1 MYTYKVMLK
10 PNNKQLTKIRQTAN
24 KCIEAHNI
32 VLSYLMTFIDSKEK
46 IPSVFEVRRWFTTV
60 KKAKDEEVIAK
71 RILLTHKEQR
81 TNHLDVLFYDVSNDA
96 LKQAVKDTYTSFVN
110 WFRKLTKI
118 PVVKRY
124 SDYKKSFY
132 VDPYKIAF
140 TDKHV
145 KLEKIANST
154 KQNRCVLNLVRL
166 SERNRI
172 PINVKYYNPRVII
185 EGDRTFIVVSVDDEF
200 APKKFKAKLGNDIL
214 GIDVNIHSIDLSDGT
229 SYKSP
234 LKSKRVRKII
244 KKGKRLQRKCSKK
257 LLVSPKDKNNKL
269 IKSNKF
275 KLLNKIVQKY
285 RRKLVNIYVDYH
297 YKIINEILA
306 KPPKE
311 IHIEDLS
318 IKNMKKDK
326 RLSHSIHISSW
337 GKFIRKLEEKCQRAG
352 IKLLKIDRFFPSS
365 KTCNRCGYIN
375 DNLTLKDRIFICPK
389 CGYIEKRDYN
399 AAKNIKDYKLIN

>member
-1 MYTYKVMLK
+1 MLK

-46 IPSVFEVRRWFTTV
+46 IPSVFEVRRWFTNV
-60 KKAKDEEVIAK
+60 KKQKDEEILIK
-71 RILLTHKEQR
+71 RGTLTHKEQR
-81 TNHLDVLFYDVSNDA
+81 FNHLDVLFYDVSNDA
-96 LKQAVKDTYTSFVN
+96 LKQVVKDTYASFVK
-110 WFRKLTKI
+110 WFKKLAKI

-124 SDYKKSFY
+124 NDYKKSFY

-140 TDKHV
+140 TDRHV
-145 KLEKIANST
+145 KLEKIANSM

-166 SERNRI
+166 SEKERI
-172 PINVKYYNPRVII
+172 PTNAKYYNPRVVI
-185 EGDRTFIVVSVDDEF
+185 EGDRTFIAVSVDDEF
-200 APKKFKAKLGNDIL
+200 APKKYKAKLGNNIL
-214 GIDVNIHSIDLSDGT
+214 GIDVNVHSIDLSDGT

-244 KKGKRLQRKCSKK
+244 KRGKRLQRRCSRK
-257 LLVSPKDKNNKL
+257 LLICPKDENHKL
-269 IKSNKF
+269 IKSNKY
-275 KLLNKIVQKY
+275 KLLNKVVQKH
-285 RRKLVNIYVDYH
+285 RRRLVNIYTDYH
-297 YKIINEILA
+297 YKIIDKILA

-318 IKNMKKDK
+318 ISNMMKDK
-326 RLSHSIHISSW
+326 KLSHSIHLSSW
-337 GKFIRKLEEKCQRAG
+337 GKFIRKLEEKCQMLG

-365 KTCNRCGYIN
+365 KTCNGCGYIN
-375 DNLTLKDRIFICPK
+375 NNLTLKDRVFICPK

-399 AAKNIKDYKLIN
+399 AAKNIRDYRNI

>member
-32 VLSYLMTFIDSKEK
+32 VLSYLMTFIDSKER

-60 KKAKDEEVIAK
+60 KKVKDGEIINK
-71 RILLTHKEQR
+71 RASLTHKEQR
-81 TNHLDVLFYDVSNDA
+81 DNHLDVLFYDVSNDA

-118 PVVKRY
+118 PVIKRY
-124 SDYKKSFY
+124 NDYKKSFY

-145 KLEKIANST
+145 KLEKIANSM

-172 PINVKYYNPRVII
+172 PTKAKYYNPRVVI
-185 EGDRTFIVVSVDDEF
+185 EGDRVFIVVSVDDEF
-200 APKKFKAKLGNDIL
+200 APEKYKAKLGNDVL
-214 GIDVNIHSIDLSDGT
+214 GIDLNIHSIDLSNGK

-234 LKSKRVRKII
+234 LKSRRVRKII

-257 LLVSPKDKNNKL
+257 LVMSTKDKNGKI
-269 IKSNKF
+269 IKSNEF
-275 KLLNKIVQKY
+275 RLFNKAVQKY
-285 RRKLVNIYVDYH
+285 RRRLVNIYTDFH
-297 YKIINEILA
+297 YKIIKEILIS
-306 KPPKE
+306 PPKE
-311 IHIEDLS
+311 IHVEDLS
-318 IKNMKKDK
+318 INNMKKDK
-326 RLSHSIHISSW
+326 KLSHSIHLSSW
-337 GKFIRKLEEKCQRAG
+337 GKFLKKLEEKCQYLG
-352 IKLLKIDRFFPSS
+352 IKFLKIDKFFPSS

-375 DNLTLKDRIFICPK
+375 NDLTLKDRVFICPK

-399 AAKNIKDYKLIN
+399 AAKNIRDYKFI